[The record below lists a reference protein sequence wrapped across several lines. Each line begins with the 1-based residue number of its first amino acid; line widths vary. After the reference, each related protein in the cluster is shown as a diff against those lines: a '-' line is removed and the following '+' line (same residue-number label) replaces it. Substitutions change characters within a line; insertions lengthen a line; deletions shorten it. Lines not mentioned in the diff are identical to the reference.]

1 MRDGWR
7 ETTLGA
13 ITTKIVKSAPTQD
26 FDYVDISSVSRDA
39 KAITAPARTKAGD
52 APGRA
57 RQHLRT
63 DDVLVSTVRP
73 NLNAVARVPEELD
86 GAVGSTGFAVLRAS
100 DEVHP
105 GILFAVARSSKF
117 VETMTERSTGSNYP
131 AVTDKIVREFPVVLP
146 PLDEQRRIVDLIA
159 AVDDAVEA
167 AEAEAVAT
175 SKTLA
180 AERARVFGDPAET
193 LLAGEAFDVAIGKQ
207 KSADK
212 VDGSNVIPYL
222 RSANVELGR
231 IQVDD
236 VLAMHFS
243 ERETERL
250 TLRDRDVLITEGSA
264 SEVAVGVPAV
274 WRGELEGAVGIQNAL
289 IRVRAVPEVSTPEFA
304 EHWAFWAYESGTFR
318 EIANG
323 TNIKHVGVERAKLVR
338 VPRVD
343 VAEQPALIAH
353 MSALR
358 DAADAARATAES
370 LRALRS
376 NLLTVLLSG
385 EHEIPASYD
394 ALLGEVA

>member
-7 ETTLGA
+7 ETTLGEVA
-13 ITTKIVKSAPTQD
+13 TFHYGKALRSEERIAGGVPVAGSSGQFGEHDKPNVTTEQSIVVGRKGTAG
-26 FDYVDISSVSRDA
+26 SV
-39 KAITAPARTKAGD
+39 TWFNQPAW
-52 APGRA
+52 
-57 RQHLRT
+57 
-63 DDVLVSTVRP
+63 
-73 NLNAVARVPEELD
+73 
-86 GAVGSTGFAVLRAS
+86 
-100 DEVHP
+100 
-105 GILFAVARSSKF
+105 
-117 VETMTERSTGSNYP
+117 
-131 AVTDKIVREFPVVLP
+131 VTDTAYWAEPRDGISLRYLRLLLEGANLP
-146 PLDEQRRIVDLIA
+146 SQTAQTGVPGLNRDRAYALPLLSAPLDEQRRIVDLIA

-231 IQVDD
+231 IRVDD

-243 ERETERL
+243 EREAERL

-385 EHEIPASYD
+385 EHEIPSSYD